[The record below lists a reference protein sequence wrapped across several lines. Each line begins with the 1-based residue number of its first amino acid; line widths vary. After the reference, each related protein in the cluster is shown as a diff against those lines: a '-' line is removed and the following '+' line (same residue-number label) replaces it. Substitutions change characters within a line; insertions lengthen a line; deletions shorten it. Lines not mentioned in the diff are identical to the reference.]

1 MSIGFLLCHWGM
13 RVASSERIKQLTWKG
28 KELVERQSRLV
39 TQAWVTF
46 CGCYNIKIDWFGL
59 QVLSLVSVILDY
71 EPRLTMFFLCWQNW
85 AHLPVFMSL
94 SVLIQPIDSNQNNLN
109 LKEPACEFHTP
120 IIFFFH
126 LSSLPTS
133 SLLLLISHSQ
143 WKWWNKSCPQHNSF
157 MQEFTQQQR
166 QAAHTQVSSQQGSCE
181 LINTASKVTCSFTT

>member
-28 KELVERQSRLV
+28 KELAERQSRLV

-94 SVLIQPIDSNQNNLN
+94 SVLIQLIDSNQNNLN

-120 IIFFFH
+120 IIIFFTFPH
-126 LSSLPTS
+126 CPPPPSSYWSPIANEDGG
-133 SLLLLISHSQ
+133 ISHVHSTIA
-143 WKWWNKSCPQHNSF
+143 SCKNLPSNSDRQHI
-157 MQEFTQQQR
+157 
-166 QAAHTQVSSQQGSCE
+166 H
-181 LINTASKVTCSFTT
+181 K

>member
-28 KELVERQSRLV
+28 KELAERQSRLV

-46 CGCYNIKIDWFGL
+46 CGCHNIEIDWFGL

-120 IIFFFH
+120 IIFFH

-143 WKWWNKSCPQHNSF
+143 WRWWNKSCPQHNSF

-166 QAAHTQVSSQQGSCE
+166 QAAHTQVSSQQGSC
-181 LINTASKVTCSFTT
+181 TGVDQHSQ